1 MRLREHFPQ
10 DAVKPFMRKSLPY
23 EIIAAVSAM
32 LGALILVSVYY
43 PVLNPIQYEIDSH
56 KDLPSVGYYIIMTP
70 IPLAILWVSWK
81 LNRKAQQLSERRSS
95 RKTIRVMKFE
105 RPDWKRERAAG
116 GRRGSAFGR

>member
-1 MRLREHFPQ
+1 LVVVRIWNMRLREHFPQ

-56 KDLPSVGYYIIMTP
+56 EDLPSVGYYIIMTP

-81 LNRKAQQLSERRSS
+81 LNRKAQQL
-95 RKTIRVMKFE
+95 
-105 RPDWKRERAAG
+105 KREEKQPG
-116 GRRGSAFGR
+116 NNTSHEI